1 LTQKLLNN
9 TTKVPTFFINK
20 TRNGILTICGIIL
33 LTLNSSA
40 QNIDEII
47 DKAKNKD
54 PLVLSGSITTGMS
67 AYAANGIDN
76 RRNPFAFYTSIAPTV
91 SFRGFSLP
99 FSFTYR
105 DQKGS
110 FSQPFQRIKI
120 NPTYKWIS
128 VGYGNVTMDLNPYVF
143 SGQYYKGYSLQLTP
157 GKFRFKAGYGDLE
170 NPLAQIDTI
179 VEGAFILPAYKRKA
193 ITALIGYG
201 APEKHVDLTFFRAKD
216 LIAQSEVGD
225 INPDLVTPQ
234 ENLALGLDFEFEFW
248 KKFNFKGNLGASAYT
263 SNISS
268 VGDFGL
274 SNEVPILQALSS
286 VFTYN
291 LTSKLQLAGDASI
304 NYKVKHFGTGI
315 EYKRVSPGYQTL
327 GTYYFQEDFQ
337 NITLKMNI
345 STPKNKLRFNGSGGI
360 QTNNLNGLRESTRS
374 RKIINTTLM
383 FSPWK
388 AFNTTI
394 RVANFQSDRTPSF
407 SRINDTIKFTQTT
420 ENYSIMPLVMLKG
433 EKNSTTISAMVNY
446 QKLIDLGLQL
456 DGYSGIDNYTGNLNV
471 SVYNKSTDV
480 GITGSVL
487 YNKNVMGLNEN
498 QRIGLNGTYAKKV
511 LKKKMSLSGNLGYM
525 VNTQNNTSD
534 GFTITTNASMNYKIK
549 RKISAGIN
557 GNILFRNSAT
567 QNYQEFRATA
577 RVSYHFTT
585 KKS

>member
-1 LTQKLLNN
+1 MNN
-9 TTKVPTFFINK
+9 TSKRPTYFTNK
-20 TRNGILTICGIIL
+20 IRKGALTICGIIL
-33 LTLNSSA
+33 LALNSSA

-47 DKAKNKD
+47 DKVKNKD
-54 PLVLSGSITTGMS
+54 PLVLSGNITTGMS

-76 RRNPFAFYTSIAPTV
+76 RRNPFAFYTTISPTV
-91 SFRGFSLP
+91 SFRGFRLP

-143 SGQYYKGYSLQLTP
+143 SGQYYRGYSLQLTP
-157 GKFRFKAGYGDLE
+157 GKFRFKAGYGYLE

-179 VEGAFILPAYKRKA
+179 VEGTYILPAYKRKA
-193 ITALIGYG
+193 ITALVGYG
-201 APEKHVDLTFFRAKD
+201 SPKTHVDLTFFRAKD

-234 ENLALGLDFEFEFW
+234 ENLALGLDFGFNFL
-248 KKFNFKGNLGASAYT
+248 KKFNFKANVGASAYT
-263 SNISS
+263 SNINS

-274 SNEVPILQALSS
+274 SNEIPILQSLSN

-291 LTSKLQLAGDASI
+291 LTSKLQFAGDASI
-304 NYKVKHFGTGI
+304 NYRLKHFGTGI

-337 NITLKMNI
+337 NITLKMNV
-345 STPKNKLRFNGSGGI
+345 STPKNKIRLNGSGGI
-360 QTNNLNGLRESTRS
+360 QTNNLNGLRESTRT
-374 RKIINTTLM
+374 RKILNTTLIL
-383 FSPWK
+383 SPWK
-388 AFNTTI
+388 SFNTTI
-394 RVANFQSDRTPSF
+394 RFANFQSDRTPSF
-407 SRINDTIKFTQTT
+407 NRIGDTLKFTQST
-420 ENYSIMPLVMLKG
+420 ENYSILPLLMLKG

-446 QKLIDLGLQL
+446 QKLIDLGLNLQ
-456 DGYSGIDNYTGNLNV
+456 GYSGIDNYTGNLNV
-471 SVYNKSTDV
+471 SVYNRITDV
-480 GITGSVL
+480 GIAGSLL
-487 YNKNVMGLNEN
+487 YNKNIMGLNEN
-498 QRIGLNGTYAKKV
+498 QRIGLNGTYSRKV
-511 LKKKMSLSGNLGYM
+511 LKKKMSLSGNLGFM
-525 VNTQNNTSD
+525 ANTLNNESD

-557 GNILFRNSAT
+557 GNILFRNST
-567 QNYQEFRATA
+567 NQSYQEFRATA
-577 RVSYHFTT
+577 RVSYQFTT

>member
-1 LTQKLLNN
+1 MSN
-9 TTKVPTFFINK
+9 TSKVPSSFINK
-20 TRNGILTICGIIL
+20 TRNGMLTMCGIIL
-33 LTLNSSA
+33 LALNSSA
-40 QNIDEII
+40 QDIDEII
-47 DKAKNKD
+47 DKVKNKD
-54 PLVLSGSITTGMS
+54 PLVLSGNVTTGMS
-67 AYAANGIDN
+67 AYTANGIDN
-76 RRNPFAFYTSIAPTV
+76 RRNPFSFYTSISPTISV
-91 SFRGFSLP
+91 RGFSLP

-128 VGYGNVTMDLNPYVF
+128 VGYGNVTMDLNPYIF

-179 VEGAFILPAYKRKA
+179 VEGTFILPAYKRKA

-201 APEKHVDLTFFRAKD
+201 SAEQHADLTFFRAKD
-216 LIAQSEVGD
+216 LIADSEVGE
-225 INPDLVTPQ
+225 INSDLVTPQ
-234 ENLALGLDFEFEFW
+234 ENLALGLDLGFKFL
-248 KKFNFKGNLGASAYT
+248 KKFNFKANVGASAYT
-263 SNISS
+263 SNITS

-274 SNEVPILQALSS
+274 SNEIPILQTLSS

-291 LTSKLQLAGDASI
+291 LTSKLQMAGEASL
-304 NYKVKHFGTGI
+304 NYKIKNFGTGI
-315 EYKRVSPGYQTL
+315 EYKRISPGYQTL

-345 STPKNKLRFNGSGGI
+345 STPKNKVRFNGSGGI
-360 QTNNLNGLRESTRS
+360 QTNNLNGLRESTRT

-383 FSPWK
+383 LSPWK
-388 AFNTTI
+388 TFNTTI

-407 SRINDTIKFTQTT
+407 NRINDSIKFTQTT
-420 ENYSIMPLVMLKG
+420 SNYSIMPVFMLKR
-433 EKNSTTISAMVNY
+433 EKNYTTISAMVNY
-446 QKLIDLGLQL
+446 QKLIDLGLNLQ
-456 DGYSGIDNYTGNLNV
+456 GYSGIDNYTGNLNV
-471 SVYNKSTDV
+471 SMYNKSTDV
-480 GITGSVL
+480 NIMASLL
-487 YNKNVMGLNEN
+487 YNKNIMGLNEN
-498 QRIGLNGTYAKKV
+498 RRIGLNGTYAIKV

-525 VNTQNNTSD
+525 VNTLNNASD

-557 GNILFRNSAT
+557 GNILFRNST
-567 QNYQEFRATA
+567 VQNYQEFRATA